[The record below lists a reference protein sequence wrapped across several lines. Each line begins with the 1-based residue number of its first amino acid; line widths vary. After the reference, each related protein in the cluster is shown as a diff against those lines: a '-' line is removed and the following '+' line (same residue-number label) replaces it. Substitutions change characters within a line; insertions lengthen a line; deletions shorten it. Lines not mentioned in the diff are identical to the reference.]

1 MDKINHSK
9 NDYVNIVYNQK
20 ERPFTLYPG
29 RLIEYITNRFDIK
42 KGSKILELGCGR
54 GEFLNEFKK
63 KEMMITGVDLSNY
76 AKEKFDID
84 VIICDLSND
93 KAPLEDNSF
102 DVIFSK
108 SFIEHFYFPEK
119 IFSEAKRLLKPSG
132 KFINLTPEWDYIY
145 KNFYEDYTHRTPFTK
160 MSCRDIHLINGF
172 INVHVESFKQ
182 LPILWNEGYTKIF
195 LRVLSFL
202 TRVLLPDFLKKYS
215 KWIKFSKEI
224 MILSYAEKEKK

>member
-9 NDYVNIVYNQK
+9 NDYVNIVYNNID
-20 ERPFTLYPG
+20 RPFTKYPG
-29 RLIEYITNRFDIK
+29 QLIEYIISRFQINK
-42 KGSKILELGCGR
+42 ESKILELGCGR

-63 KEMMITGVDLSNY
+63 KEMKVLGIDLSNY

-84 VIICDLSND
+84 VIICDLAND
-93 KAPLEDNSF
+93 KIPLEDESF

-119 IFSEAKRLLKPSG
+119 IFLDAERLLKPSG

-145 KNFYEDYTHRTPFTK
+145 KNFYEDYTHRTPFTQS
-160 MSCRDIHLINGF
+160 SCRDIHLINGF
-172 INVHVESFKQ
+172 VNVQVESFKQ
-182 LPILWNEGYTKIF
+182 LPILWKKNGLIIF
-195 LRVLSFL
+195 LKFLSFL
-202 TRVLLPDFLKKYS
+202 TRVLVPDVLKKYS

-224 MILSYAEKEKK
+224 MILSYAEKKK